1 MTASIRPA
9 VAADLPVIADL
20 IGAPDRAELR
30 LRAAERGD
38 EAMDVALV
46 EGEVAG
52 VVSVRWQAACD
63 APHPWLYGLYVAATH
78 RRHGIGS
85 VLLAAGEE
93 RARQHGAAYVS
104 LDVDQDN
111 TGAVDFYRAR
121 GYVVVRDHVH
131 HWRSID
137 PRTGEVTATGRAD
150 TWIMRRPLG

>member
-1 MTASIRPA
+1 MTASMRAA

-38 EAMDVALV
+38 EVMDVATL
-46 EGEVAG
+46 GDEVAG

-63 APHPWLYGLYVAATH
+63 APHPWLYGLYVGAAY

-85 VLLAAGEE
+85 ALLIAGEN
-93 RARQHGAAYVS
+93 RARQHGAAYLS

-111 TGAVDFYRAR
+111 AGAVSFYRAR
-121 GYVVVRDHVH
+121 GYIVVRDHVH
-131 HWRSID
+131 HWRSVD
-137 PRTGEVTATGRAD
+137 PRTGEVNATGSAD
-150 TWIMRRPLG
+150 TWIMRRALG